1 MLVDHLYFFLCNF
14 SIYLIL
20 VCLLSI
26 CNFIKNIIF
35 VKKHCEYA
43 FQVLCFQILFMVL
56 FDIHKFLILQLI
68 CSSVASFFCLR
79 FALSVLSE

>member
-1 MLVDHLYFFLCNF
+1 MLIDHLYFFLCEF
-14 SIYLIL
+14 SIYLIS

-35 VKKHCEYA
+35 VKKCCKYA

-68 CSSVASFFCLR
+68 GSSVAGFCLQ
-79 FALSVLSE
+79 FILLFLSE